1 MILMLNTSYKG
12 AKSNTQSFF
21 ETLAKELDASM
32 DIQMLYAKQIFR
44 GNEETFSERL
54 EVFAEKLL
62 KMSDVLVIGA
72 PLYVDGLPA
81 QAVKLME
88 ELLEHYKGKFPNL
101 KVYVISNLGFYESS
115 QIQYLFGM
123 VKNWCIRMGITY
135 GGGLAIGAGPMATA
149 LKGVAIEEWSN
160 KQIQEG
166 LSKLAKAIQQKE
178 VMEDCYCQSNVPRW
192 GYKMA
197 AHLNFGKI
205 AKKNGLTV
213 KDVK

>member
-12 AKSNTQSFF
+12 VKSNTQSFF
-21 ETLAKELDASM
+21 EILTKEM
-32 DIQMLYAKQIFR
+32 DDFSKIEIFSVR
-44 GNEETFSERL
+44 EILQGNEDELLVRL
-54 EVFAEKLL
+54 EKFTEKL
-62 KMSDVLVIGA
+62 KEVDSLVIGA

-88 ELLEHYKGKFPNL
+88 ELLEHYKGKFLNL

-115 QIQYLFGM
+115 QIQHLFGM
-123 VKNWCIRMGITY
+123 VKNWCVRMGMTY

-149 LKGVAIEEWSN
+149 LKGVSIEGWSN

-166 LSKLAKAIQQKE
+166 FSKLAKAIQRKE

-205 AKKNGLTV
+205 AKNNGLTV